1 MSMNRR
7 ETRMLVWLSI
17 SAVAAWV
24 LANGLDV
31 LSVLFSVRFG
41 NTVALARRHPAE
53 AFLIYA
59 GMRMLGTM
67 AVWLLVV
74 SVSRRWPSLSRIVW
88 SALTA
93 WALVTAIAAW
103 WRLYQ

>member
-1 MSMNRR
+1 MNRR
-7 ETRMLVWLSI
+7 ETGMLLLLSI
-17 SAVAAWV
+17 TAVVAWV

-31 LSVLFSVRFG
+31 LSVLYSVQLG
-41 NTVALARRHPAE
+41 NTFAFTRYHPAE
-53 AFLIYA
+53 FFLIYA

-74 SVSRRWPSLSRIVW
+74 SASKRWPSVSRIAW
-88 SALTA
+88 SALTGC
-93 WALVTAIAAW
+93 ALITAIAAW

>member
-1 MSMNRR
+1 MNRR
-7 ETRMLVWLSI
+7 ETGMLLWLSI
-17 SAVAAWV
+17 TAVAAWV

-31 LSVLFSVRFG
+31 LSALYSVRFG
-41 NTVALARRHPAE
+41 STFALARYHPAE

-59 GMRMLGTM
+59 GMRLLGTM
-67 AVWLLVV
+67 AVWLLVA
-74 SVSRRWPSLSRIVW
+74 SVSRRWSSVSRIVW

-93 WALVTAIAAW
+93 CALVTAIAAW